1 MDTHQNRSVEEFSLK
16 VSHGLINPEA
26 TFSMLLNPCMWATHF
41 AQSLSI
47 QDRSQMGFCSILSY
61 FPVVLNPFSQLKS
74 QFQWL
79 NSQALASA
87 YEKCHQWPRAIRAIS
102 AFQRF
107 ALRPNGVTLNA
118 VLSSTEAWIMALQC
132 FTWRWAVKGDGEISR
147 EKMISLIYN
156 IYCIYPYT
164 LYIIILCIYNI
175 T

>member
-1 MDTHQNRSVEEFSLK
+1 MDNV
-16 VSHGLINPEA
+16 
-26 TFSMLLNPCMWATHF
+26 
-41 AQSLSI
+41 AQSMYVGNPFCSNCLSI
-47 QDRSQMGFCSILSY
+47 LFYKTAFKTGRRWVSY

-79 NSQALASA
+79 NSQALTSA

-132 FTWRWAVKGDGEISR
+132 FTWRWAVKGNGEISR
-147 EKMISLIYN
+147 EKIISLIY
-156 IYCIYPYT
+156 IYIHIYIYPYT